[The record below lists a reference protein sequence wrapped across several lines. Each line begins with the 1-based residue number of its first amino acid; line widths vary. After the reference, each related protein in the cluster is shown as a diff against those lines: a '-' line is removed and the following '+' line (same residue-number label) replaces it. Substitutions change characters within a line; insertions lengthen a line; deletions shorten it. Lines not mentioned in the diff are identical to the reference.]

1 MAALFRRATPVV
13 LAFGL
18 QATSALALG
27 TAFTYQGTLGEGGS
41 PANGNYDLTFS
52 LYNAASAGTQVGS
65 TVTNKA
71 VAVTNGLF
79 AVTVDFGAVF
89 DGTQLWV
96 QMGVRTNGGGSF
108 TTLTPRQELTPTPYA
123 LYSPNAGVAVTADTA
138 TAVAAGSVSSG
149 SIQAGSI
156 MASNL
161 NLTNVTAALGG
172 PFWSLAGNAG
182 TTPGVNF
189 VGTTDNE
196 ALQLDAA
203 GVRGLQLQYVSRV
216 SAPPLLYRQSG
227 MNVIGGFWGNSIA
240 STVIG
245 GTVAGGGDAAGFFPV
260 TGYPNTVTNDF
271 GTVGGGYANTAGYAG
286 TVPGGY
292 NNIASGTASFAA
304 GAFAEATNNYSFVW
318 SDGSTLFSSGNNCF
332 DIHAGGGIHV
342 NNSDIFLNHESDN
355 TAGLSYRTNTIIQL
369 GLLEGIYGPFLYGFN
384 GGVLG
389 TQNPEEY
396 SLEWDWHG
404 NVWVSNNLASAALN
418 VDSGGLNGG
427 SVSTNA
433 LTFGISSGEGIASK
447 RVGTGRF
454 DLEFYTAFN
463 NRVTILQDGN
473 VGVNTTTPSETLEI
487 NGTSRLD
494 NNDMYMRAGTDR
506 NHGVGY
512 RNTLEGIFFDGP
524 FLYGFNGGA
533 LGVSNPD
540 TISLKWYYDGTV
552 WISNNCSVASL
563 TIRGGSDV
571 AEPFPVTGKEVEPGT
586 VMVIDKENPGQLL
599 PSTEPYDTCV
609 AGITSGAGGIKPGL
623 ELRQEGVMDQGQKVA
638 LSGRVYVKADASA
651 GSIVPGDLLTTSS
664 TPGHAMK
671 ACDHARAQ
679 GAILGKAMTGLKE
692 GQGLVLV
699 LVTLQ

>member
-1 MAALFRRATPVV
+1 MTPQFMAALFRRATPVV

-304 GAFAEATNNYSFVW
+304 GAFAEATNNYSFC
-318 SDGSTLFSSGNNCF
+318 LERRQ
-332 DIHAGGGIHV
+332 HA
-342 NNSDIFLNHESDN
+342 L
-355 TAGLSYRTNTIIQL
+355 QL
-369 GLLEGIYGPFLYGFN
+369 GEQLLRHPRGRRHPCKQQRYFPEPRERQHRRLELSHKYHNPTRLARGHLWSVPLRFQRRRAGHTEP
-384 GGVLG
+384 GGVLAG
-389 TQNPEEY
+389 MGLARQRLGEQQPCLRGPE
-396 SLEWDWHG
+396 
-404 NVWVSNNLASAALN
+404 
-418 VDSGGLNGG
+418 
-427 SVSTNA
+427 
-433 LTFGISSGEGIASK
+433 
-447 RVGTGRF
+447 
-454 DLEFYTAFN
+454 
-463 NRVTILQDGN
+463 
-473 VGVNTTTPSETLEI
+473 
-487 NGTSRLD
+487 
-494 NNDMYMRAGTDR
+494 
-506 NHGVGY
+506 
-512 RNTLEGIFFDGP
+512 
-524 FLYGFNGGA
+524 
-533 LGVSNPD
+533 
-540 TISLKWYYDGTV
+540 
-552 WISNNCSVASL
+552 C
-563 TIRGGSDV
+563 
-571 AEPFPVTGKEVEPGT
+571 
-586 VMVIDKENPGQLL
+586 
-599 PSTEPYDTCV
+599 
-609 AGITSGAGGIKPGL
+609 
-623 ELRQEGVMDQGQKVA
+623 
-638 LSGRVYVKADASA
+638 
-651 GSIVPGDLLTTSS
+651 
-664 TPGHAMK
+664 
-671 ACDHARAQ
+671 
-679 GAILGKAMTGLKE
+679 
-692 GQGLVLV
+692 
-699 LVTLQ
+699 